1 VNRFSIHPLMLQ
13 GIFAVA
19 AGAVSGI
26 LFATGFGAI
35 ALSIF
40 IALLICGLLV
50 LSSEYFNLKHKS
62 EKDREELEEELSNL
76 NESVMGLAEIMQQ
89 KLIGISEGFGQDLES
104 VQESHH
110 EDIQDVYRVIS
121 TIMGEGD

>member
-1 VNRFSIHPLMLQ
+1 
-13 GIFAVA
+13 
-19 AGAVSGI
+19 
-26 LFATGFGAI
+26 
-35 ALSIF
+35 
-40 IALLICGLLV
+40 
-50 LSSEYFNLKHKS
+50 
-62 EKDREELEEELSNL
+62 
-76 NESVMGLAEIMQQ
+76 MGLAEIMQQ